1 MALTNGNRQPGD
13 ADDRGDVQT
22 RRRFLRQLA
31 GGALAVSALP
41 LLSAACAPA
50 APPSTS
56 AAPTS
61 APTSAAASAPTA
73 PIAASAPAAA
83 PTPAGAPIS
92 AAAARAAGLPTYLP
106 STSKPKPDLPSN
118 GPLYEDG
125 YLSYPLNPVK
135 AQAADPPG
143 SGSTIL
149 ATVVGL
155 YPPPTPVDQNS
166 AWQAVNRA
174 LNVDFR
180 FNIVPLAD
188 YAAKIGTLMGGGND
202 VPDIIGFFSAPS
214 TAVPNLP
221 AYLQHSAADLTP
233 YLGGDAIKDYPNLAA
248 LPTYAWQNSG
258 AVINAHVYGIPLE
271 RWTPGGN
278 QLFKNT
284 QLYDARIGKDYT
296 PKSADDFKRVLQEL
310 TQPDQGV
317 WGFGGFQGSAYLV
330 NAYFVQ
336 MFGAP
341 NNWMVDSGGKLVK
354 DIETDQYRA
363 AVGYVRDLVQAGVM
377 HPDSPTVASQ
387 TAYRDMF
394 IGGKIATAV
403 QAFGN
408 NWFDVWSRGLKAD
421 PSVDYR
427 LVNPFPAQEGAKP
440 VTYLGAGYNSLAALK
455 PATPDRIKELLRVM
469 NWLAAPFGSQ
479 EDLLLTNGLAGTHYN
494 LDPNG
499 NPIATPAWNAD
510 VNNVP
515 WRYVVQHPQVIYFPG
530 AADFVKLEYD
540 AEQVLIPPGLS
551 DPTLGLPSATNDA
564 QGVKL
569 SLVVLDALNDIVAA
583 RRPLSDYDQVV
594 KDWQA
599 NGGEQIRSEFQQ
611 QIATRG

>member
-1 MALTNGNRQPGD
+1 
-13 ADDRGDVQT
+13 
-22 RRRFLRQLA
+22 
-31 GGALAVSALP
+31 
-41 LLSAACAPA
+41 
-50 APPSTS
+50 
-56 AAPTS
+56 
-61 APTSAAASAPTA
+61 
-73 PIAASAPAAA
+73 
-83 PTPAGAPIS
+83 
-92 AAAARAAGLPTYLP
+92 
-106 STSKPKPDLPSN
+106 
-118 GPLYEDG
+118 
-125 YLSYPLNPVK
+125 
-135 AQAADPPG
+135 
-143 SGSTIL
+143 
-149 ATVVGL
+149 VVGL

-188 YAAKIGTLMGGGND
+188 YTAKIGALMAGGND

-233 YLGGDAIKDYPNLAA
+233 YLAGDAIKDYPNLAA

-258 AVINAHVYGIPLE
+258 AVVNGHVYGIPLE

-284 QLYDARIGKDYT
+284 QLYDARVGKDYV

-310 TQPDQGV
+310 TQPAQGV

-341 NNWMVDSGGKLVK
+341 NNWMVESSGKLVK

-394 IGGKIATAV
+394 VAGKIATAV

-408 NWFDVWSRGLKAD
+408 NWFDVWSRGRKAD
-421 PSVDYR
+421 PRVDYL
-427 LVNPFPAQEGAKP
+427 LVNPFPAQEGAKL

-455 PATPDRIKELLRVM
+455 PAAPERIKEVLRVM

-515 WRYVVQHPQVIYFPG
+515 WRYVVQHPQVIYFAG

-540 AEQVLIPPGLS
+540 AEQALIPKGLS

-564 QGVKL
+564 KGVKL
-569 SLVVLDALNDIVAA
+569 NLVVLDALNDIVAA

-594 KDWQA
+594 KDWQS
-599 NGGEQIRSEFQQ
+599 NGGEQIRGEFSQ